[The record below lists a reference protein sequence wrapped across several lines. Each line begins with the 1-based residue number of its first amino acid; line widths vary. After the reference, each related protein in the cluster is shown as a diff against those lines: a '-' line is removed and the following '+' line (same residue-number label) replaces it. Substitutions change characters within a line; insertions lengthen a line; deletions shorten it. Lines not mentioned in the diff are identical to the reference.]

1 MPKTWVNV
9 GTEIVTKAN
18 VNALYPR
25 ETDHAAETKW
35 YTDYSAKNF
44 GDLNARRNHYLEQN
58 NDLYRINIDTMKEE
72 ALFTP
77 NSDNGSQYE

>member
-44 GDLNARRNHYLEQN
+44 GDLNTR
-58 NDLYRINIDTMKEE
+58 
-72 ALFTP
+72 
-77 NSDNGSQYE
+77 